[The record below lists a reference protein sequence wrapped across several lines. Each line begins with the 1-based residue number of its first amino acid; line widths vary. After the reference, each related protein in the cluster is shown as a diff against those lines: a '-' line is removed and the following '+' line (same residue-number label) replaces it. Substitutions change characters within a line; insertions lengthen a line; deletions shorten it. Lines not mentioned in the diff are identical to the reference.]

1 MTQTVYEIFSP
12 TKSPHWLYSLILTA
26 VSFLPQHHLHR
37 FPLTILIYLDKC
49 MLKYV
54 LFTFKCCELY
64 GHNHFPMC
72 DYESN
77 FFTEKWVWRG
87 IPQSMLYQEMY
98 FKGELKFTYVAS
110 MGFYCIIY
118 LFSILTYIH
127 IWEYFLIVSRILK
140 KEETVVNAISTRK
153 LYPGEKKRQR
163 ENQEEGRNGEHVI
176 NKN

>member
-1 MTQTVYEIFSP
+1 
-12 TKSPHWLYSLILTA
+12 
-26 VSFLPQHHLHR
+26 
-37 FPLTILIYLDKC
+37 
-49 MLKYV
+49 
-54 LFTFKCCELY
+54 
-64 GHNHFPMC
+64 
-72 DYESN
+72 
-77 FFTEKWVWRG
+77 
-87 IPQSMLYQEMY
+87 MLYQEMY